1 MPMYRDGW
9 TMANQTYMLSCAIIG
24 ADLRGDENDLLERR

>member
-1 MPMYRDGW
+1 MMPMYRDGW

-24 ADLRGDENDLLERR
+24 AEMRGEEHGTD